1 MNRTLMFLVAALAA
15 MALGLHS
22 NTAEAKSFGYV
33 QGSVQAQHGGTWMPV
48 LDGSIGWTVPQTK
61 DQLGFLAYTWIQ
73 PDWAQLYFGPA
84 YNPSWAPWL
93 TVGFHIGAQMTWGTA
108 GYDANGVSF
117 RNPDG
122 ITDAPKPNFSMR
134 YAVSVQVHVDR
145 FAFLGFVEFEN
156 KSFEGNNIRLRYDL
170 TVRYG
175 IVSIIKAEA
184 SGDNTYFNLNVGL
197 KAHRFCGI
205 GPILEFQIPVAYMTV
220 WVNWTPM
227 EPEGWQIAAVE
238 GDKWNPSRF
247 WTGLSFGF

>member
-1 MNRTLMFLVAALAA
+1 MNRIMVLLAV

-22 NTAEAKSFGYV
+22 NAADARSFGYV
-33 QGSVQAQHGGTWMPV
+33 QGSIQAQHGGTWMPV

-73 PDWAQLYFGPA
+73 PDWAQLYFGPT

-93 TVGFHIGAQMTWGTA
+93 TVGFHIGAQTT
-108 GYDANGVSF
+108 
-117 RNPDG
+117 
-122 ITDAPKPNFSMR
+122 PKSNFSLR
-134 YAVSVQVHVDR
+134 YATSVQVHVDR
-145 FAFLGFVEFEN
+145 FAFLGFVEFDN
-156 KSFEGNNIRLRYDL
+156 QSFKGNNSNLRYDL
-170 TVRYG
+170 TVKYG

-205 GPILEFQIPVAYMTV
+205 GPLLEFQVPVAYMTL

-238 GDKWNPSRF
+238 GNKWNPSRF